1 MAETVNVSSSP
12 GANYTWTSGKFA
24 WSSATAGKNWTTA
37 YPAVY
42 ALSVATD
49 LSFAELV
56 QKLGIKSNSESLTF
70 SDKSSR
76 ALALNKYE
84 NLNFVETYTDLI
96 AFVLRFVESLTFTEK
111 YARTGTKAVF
121 ETFQVGEGLARQ
133 LVLRKYETL
142 ALAET
147 YTDLIAFILRVSESL
162 SFSEKPSK
170 GMTKPQAE
178 NFRLSDALVKSPV
191 KQVSEAFS
199 LAEALGRTVA
209 YRRAINEG
217 FAIGEAI
224 RRAQTLKLSEAF
236 GLAEQYRRRA
246 NGVISDMIVANT
258 EITEQDF
265 MDILESGHPPGY
277 TNFRDFIQGDY
288 TYQRALFRAIL
299 TSSNADRGYIDG
311 LRVTVDVPDVFD
323 RGMAQVVTASSGVAV
338 VFVRTFR
345 VSPEVTLTF
354 KGGTTVAIPRI
365 LGTVTTAGFTAIL
378 ENTSGARVTGAISWV
393 AQGY

>member
-12 GANYTWTSGKFA
+12 GANYSWASGTFTWGSP
-24 WSSATAGKNWTTA
+24 TAGKNWSTA

-56 QKLGIKSNSESLTF
+56 QKLGIKRSSESLTF
-70 SDKSSR
+70 AEKPSR
-76 ALALNKYE
+76 AVALNKFE
-84 NLNFVETYTDLI
+84 TLNFVETYTDLI
-96 AFVLRFVESLTFTEK
+96 AYVLRIVESLTFSEK

-121 ETFQVGEGLARQ
+121 EVFQVGEGLARQ
-133 LVLRKYETL
+133 LVWRKYETL

-147 YTDLIAFILRVSESL
+147 YTDLIAFILRVSES
-162 SFSEKPSK
+162 FSLAEKPAK
-170 GMTKPQAE
+170 GITKPPSE
-178 NFRLSDALVKSPV
+178 SFRLSDTLARSQVKRI
-191 KQVSEAFS
+191 SEAVSF
-199 LAEALGRTVA
+199 AEALGRTVA
-209 YRRAINEG
+209 YRRSMNEG
-217 FAIGEAI
+217 FAIGEALK
-224 RRAQTLKLSEAF
+224 RAQTLKLSEAF

-246 NGVISDMIVANT
+246 NGVISDMIVAST

-323 RGMAQVVTASSGVAV
+323 RGTAQVVVAASGVAV
-338 VFVRTFR
+338 VFVRQFR
-345 VSPEVTLTF
+345 VAPEVTLTF
-354 KGGTTVAIPRI
+354 KGGTTIAIPRI
-365 LGTVTTAGFTAIL
+365 LGSVSTTGFTAVL
-378 ENTSGARVTGAISWV
+378 ENTSGTRVTGAISWV

>member
-1 MAETVNVSSSP
+1 MAEIVNVSSSP

-24 WSSATAGKNWTTA
+24 WSSATAGKNWSTA
-37 YPAVY
+37 YPAIY

-56 QKLGIKSNSESLTF
+56 QKLGIKRSSENLTF
-70 SDKSSR
+70 AEKTSR
-76 ALALNKYE
+76 TVALNKFE
-84 NLNFVETYTDLI
+84 TLNFVETYTDLI
-96 AFVLRFVESLTFTEK
+96 AFVLRFVESLTFSEK
-111 YARTGTKAVF
+111 YARSGIKAVF
-121 ETFQVGEGLARQ
+121 EVFQVAEGLARQ
-133 LVLRKYETL
+133 LALRKYETL

-147 YTDLIAFILRVSESL
+147 YTDLIAYILRVSES
-162 SFSEKPSK
+162 FSLAEKPAK
-170 GMTKPQAE
+170 AMTKPQGE
-178 NFRLSDALVKSPV
+178 SFGVSDALARSQVKRV
-191 KQVSEAFS
+191 AEVFS
-199 LAEALGRTVA
+199 FAEVLGRTVA
-209 YRRAINEG
+209 YRRSISEG
-217 FAIGEAI
+217 FSIGEALK
-224 RRAQTLKLSEAF
+224 RSQTLRLSEAL

-246 NGVISDMIVANT
+246 NGVISDMIVAST

-323 RGMAQVVTASSGVAV
+323 RGTAQVVTAANGVTV
-338 VFVRTFR
+338 VFTRQFR
-345 VSPEVTLTF
+345 VAPEVTLTF
-354 KGGTTVAIPRI
+354 KGGTTIAVPRV
-365 LGTVTTAGFTAIL
+365 LGSVSITGFTAVL
-378 ENTSGARVTGAISWV
+378 ENTSGTRVTGAISWA

>member
-1 MAETVNVSSSP
+1 
-12 GANYTWTSGKFA
+12 
-24 WSSATAGKNWTTA
+24 
-37 YPAVY
+37 
-42 ALSVATD
+42 VATD

-178 NFRLSDALVKSPV
+178 NFRLSDALVKSQV
-191 KQVSEAFS
+191 KQISAAFS

-224 RRAQTLKLSEAF
+224 RRAQILKLSEAF

-323 RGMAQVVTASSGVAV
+323 RGTAQVVTASSGVAV

>member
-24 WSSATAGKNWTTA
+24 WSSATAGKNWSTA

-56 QKLGIKSNSESLTF
+56 QKLGIKRSSESLTF
-70 SDKSSR
+70 SEKPSR
-76 ALALNKYE
+76 AVALNKFE
-84 NLNFVETYTDLI
+84 TLNFVETYTDLI
-96 AFVLRFVESLTFTEK
+96 AYVLRIVESLTFSEK
-111 YARTGTKAVF
+111 YARSGTKAVF
-121 ETFQVGEGLARQ
+121 EVFQVGEGLARQ
-133 LVLRKYETL
+133 MIWRKYETL

-147 YTDLIAFILRVSESL
+147 YTDLIAFILRVSES
-162 SFSEKPSK
+162 FSLAEKSAK
-170 GMTKPQAE
+170 GITKPQAE
-178 NFRLSDALVKSPV
+178 SFRLSDTLARSQVKRI
-191 KQVSEAFS
+191 SEAVSF
-199 LAEALGRTVA
+199 AEALGRTVA
-209 YRRAINEG
+209 YRRSINEG
-217 FAIGEAI
+217 FAIGEALK
-224 RRAQTLKLSEAF
+224 RAQTLKLSEAF

-246 NGVISDMIVANT
+246 NGVISDMIVAST

-288 TYQRALFRAIL
+288 TYQRALFKAIL

-323 RGMAQVVTASSGVAV
+323 RGTAQVVTAANGVVV
-338 VFVRTFR
+338 VFSRQFR
-345 VSPEVTLTF
+345 VAPEVTLTF
-354 KGGTTVAIPRI
+354 KGGTTVSVPRI
-365 LGTVTTAGFTAIL
+365 LGSVTTTGFIAVL
-378 ENTSGARVTGAISWV
+378 ENTSGTRVTGAISWV

>member
-84 NLNFVETYTDLI
+84 NLNFVDTYTDLI
-96 AFVLRFVESLTFTEK
+96 AYVLRFVESLTFSEK

-121 ETFQVGEGLARQ
+121 EAFQVGEGLVRQ

-178 NFRLSDALVKSPV
+178 NFRLSDALVKSQV
-191 KQVSEAFS
+191 KQISEAFS

-323 RGMAQVVTASSGVAV
+323 RGTAQVVTASSGVAV

-365 LGTVTTAGFTAIL
+365 LGSVTTAGFTAVL

>member
-12 GANYTWTSGKFA
+12 GTKYSWASGSFTWG
-24 WSSATAGKNWTTA
+24 SATAGKNWSTA

-56 QKLGIKSNSESLTF
+56 QKLGLKRSSETLAF
-70 SDKSSR
+70 AEKPSR
-76 ALALNKYE
+76 LVTISKFE
-84 NLNFVETYTDLI
+84 TLNFVETYTDLI
-96 AFVLRFVESLTFTEK
+96 AFVLRIVESLTFSEK
-111 YARTGTKAVF
+111 YARSGIKAVF
-121 ETFQVGEGLARQ
+121 EVFQVAEGLSRQ
-133 LVLRKYETL
+133 LALRKYETL

-147 YTDLIAFILRVSESL
+147 YTDLIAYILRVSES
-162 SFSEKPSK
+162 FSLAEKPAK
-170 GMTKPQAE
+170 AMTKPQGE
-178 NFRLSDALVKSPV
+178 SFCVSDALARSQVKRV
-191 KQVSEAFS
+191 AEVFS
-199 LAEALGRTVA
+199 FAESLGRTVA
-209 YRRAINEG
+209 YRRSISEG
-217 FAIGEAI
+217 FSIGEALK
-224 RRAQTLKLSEAF
+224 RSQTLRLSEAL

-246 NGVISDMIVANT
+246 NGVISDMIVAST

-323 RGMAQVVTASSGVAV
+323 RGTAQVVTAASGVAV
-338 VFVRTFR
+338 VFARQFR
-345 VSPEVTLTF
+345 VAPEVTLTF
-354 KGGTTVAIPRI
+354 KGGTTIAVPRI
-365 LGTVTTAGFTAIL
+365 LGSVSTTGFTAVL
-378 ENTSGARVTGAISWV
+378 ENTSGTRVTGAISWV

>member
-24 WSSATAGKNWTTA
+24 WSSATAGKNWSTA

-56 QKLGIKSNSESLTF
+56 QKLGIKRSSESLTF
-70 SDKSSR
+70 SEKPSR
-76 ALALNKYE
+76 AVALNKFE
-84 NLNFVETYTDLI
+84 TLNFVETYTDLI
-96 AFVLRFVESLTFTEK
+96 AYVLRIVESLTFSEK
-111 YARTGTKAVF
+111 YARSGTKAVF
-121 ETFQVGEGLARQ
+121 EVFQVGEGLARQ
-133 LVLRKYETL
+133 LVWRKYATL
-142 ALAET
+142 ARAET
-147 YTDLIAFILRVSESL
+147 YTDLIAYILRVSES
-162 SFSEKPSK
+162 FSLAEKPAK
-170 GMTKPQAE
+170 AMTKPQGE
-178 NFRLSDALVKSPV
+178 SFGVSDALARSQVKRV
-191 KQVSEAFS
+191 AEVFS
-199 LAEALGRTVA
+199 FAEVLGRTVA
-209 YRRAINEG
+209 YRRSISEG
-217 FAIGEAI
+217 FSIGEALK
-224 RRAQTLKLSEAF
+224 RSQTLRLSEAL

-246 NGVISDMIVANT
+246 NGVISDMIVAST

-299 TSSNADRGYIDG
+299 TSSNADRGYSDG

-323 RGMAQVVTASSGVAV
+323 RGTAQVVTAANGVVV
-338 VFVRTFR
+338 VFSRQFR
-345 VSPEVTLTF
+345 VAPEVTLTF
-354 KGGTTVAIPRI
+354 KGGTTIAVPRI
-365 LGTVTTAGFTAIL
+365 LGSVSITGFTAVL
-378 ENTSGARVTGAISWV
+378 ESTSGTRVTGAISWV

>member
-56 QKLGIKSNSESLTF
+56 QKLGIKSNSESLAF

-133 LVLRKYETL
+133 LVMRKYETL

-147 YTDLIAFILRVSESL
+147 YTDLIAYILRVSESL

-178 NFRLSDALVKSPV
+178 NFRLSDALVKSQV
-191 KQVSEAFS
+191 KQISEAFS

-209 YRRAINEG
+209 YRRAISEG

-299 TSSNADRGYIDG
+299 TSSNADRGFIDG

-323 RGMAQVVTASSGVAV
+323 RGTAQVVTASSGVAV

>member
-24 WSSATAGKNWTTA
+24 WSSATAGKNWSTA

-56 QKLGIKSNSESLTF
+56 QKLGIKRSSESLTF
-70 SDKSSR
+70 SEKPSR
-76 ALALNKYE
+76 AVALNKFE
-84 NLNFVETYTDLI
+84 TLNFVETYTDLI
-96 AFVLRFVESLTFTEK
+96 AFVLRFVESLTFSEK
-111 YARTGTKAVF
+111 YARSGSKAVF
-121 ETFQVGEGLARQ
+121 EVFQVGEGLARQ
-133 LVLRKYETL
+133 LVWRKYETL

-147 YTDLIAFILRVSESL
+147 YTDLIAFILRVSES
-162 SFSEKPSK
+162 FSLAEKPTK
-170 GMTKPQAE
+170 GITKPQAE
-178 NFRLSDALVKSPV
+178 SFGLSDTLSKSQVKSI
-191 KQVSEAFS
+191 SEAVS
-199 LAEALGRTVA
+199 CAEALGRTVA
-209 YRRAINEG
+209 YRRSMNEG
-217 FAIGEAI
+217 FAIGEALK
-224 RRAQTLKLSEAF
+224 RAQMLKLSEAF

-246 NGVISDMIVANT
+246 NGVISDMIVAST

-323 RGMAQVVTASSGVAV
+323 RGTAQVVSAANGVTV
-338 VFVRTFR
+338 VFTRQFR
-345 VSPEVTLTF
+345 VAPEVTLTF
-354 KGGTTVAIPRI
+354 KGGTTVSIPRI
-365 LGTVTTAGFTAIL
+365 LGSVTNTGFTAVL
-378 ENTSGARVTGAISWV
+378 ENTSGSRVTGAISWV

>member
-12 GANYTWTSGKFA
+12 GANYSWTSGKFA
-24 WSSATAGKNWTTA
+24 WSSATAGKNWSTA
-37 YPAVY
+37 YPAIY

-56 QKLGIKSNSESLTF
+56 QKLGIKRSSESLTF
-70 SDKSSR
+70 SEKPSR
-76 ALALNKYE
+76 TVALNKFE
-84 NLNFVETYTDLI
+84 TLNFVETYTDLI
-96 AFVLRFVESLTFTEK
+96 AFVLRFVESLTFSEK

-121 ETFQVGEGLARQ
+121 EVFQVGEGLARQ
-133 LVLRKYETL
+133 LVWRKYETL

-147 YTDLIAFILRVSESL
+147 YTDLIAFILRVSES
-162 SFSEKPSK
+162 FSLAEKPAK
-170 GMTKPQAE
+170 GITKAQAE
-178 NFRLSDALVKSPV
+178 SFKLSDTLARSQVKRI
-191 KQVSEAFS
+191 SEAVSF
-199 LAEALGRTVA
+199 AEALGRTVA
-209 YRRAINEG
+209 YRRSINEG
-217 FAIGEAI
+217 FAIGEALK
-224 RRAQTLKLSEAF
+224 RAQTLKFSEAF

-246 NGVISDMIVANT
+246 NGVISDMIVAST

-277 TNFRDFIQGDY
+277 SNFRDFIQGDY

-323 RGMAQVVTASSGVAV
+323 RGTAQVVTAANGVTV
-338 VFVRTFR
+338 VFTRQFR
-345 VSPEVTLTF
+345 VAPEVTLTF
-354 KGGTTVAIPRI
+354 KGGTTVSVPRI
-365 LGTVTTAGFTAIL
+365 LGTVATTGFTAVL
-378 ENTSGARVTGAISWV
+378 ENISGTRVTGAISWV

>member
-24 WSSATAGKNWTTA
+24 WSSATAGKNWSSA

-56 QKLGIKSNSESLTF
+56 QKLGIKRSSESLTF
-70 SDKSSR
+70 SEKPSR
-76 ALALNKYE
+76 AVALNKFE
-84 NLNFVETYTDLI
+84 TLNFVETYTDLI
-96 AFVLRFVESLTFTEK
+96 AYVLRIVESLTFSEK
-111 YARTGTKAVF
+111 YARSGTKAVF
-121 ETFQVGEGLARQ
+121 EVFQVGEGLARQ
-133 LVLRKYETL
+133 LVWRKYETL

-147 YTDLIAFILRVSESL
+147 YTDLIAFILRVSESFNL
-162 SFSEKPSK
+162 AEKPAK
-170 GMTKPQAE
+170 GITKPQAE
-178 NFRLSDALVKSPV
+178 SFRLSDTLARSQVKRI
-191 KQVSEAFS
+191 SEAVSF
-199 LAEALGRTVA
+199 AEALGRTVA
-209 YRRAINEG
+209 YRRSMNEG
-217 FAIGEAI
+217 FAIGEALK
-224 RRAQTLKLSEAF
+224 RAQTLKLSEAF

-246 NGVISDMIVANT
+246 NGVISDMIVAST

-265 MDILESGHPPGY
+265 MDILEYGHPPGY

-323 RGMAQVVTASSGVAV
+323 RGTAQVVTAANGVTV
-338 VFVRTFR
+338 VFARQFR
-345 VSPEVTLTF
+345 VAPEVTLTF
-354 KGGTTVAIPRI
+354 KGGTTVSVPRI
-365 LGTVTTAGFTAIL
+365 LGSVTTTGFTAVL
-378 ENTSGARVTGAISWV
+378 ENTSGARVTGAVSWV

>member
-56 QKLGIKSNSESLTF
+56 QKLGIKSNSESLAF

-147 YTDLIAFILRVSESL
+147 YTDLIAYILRVSESL

-178 NFRLSDALVKSPV
+178 NFRLSDALVKSQV
-191 KQVSEAFS
+191 KQISEAFS

-209 YRRAINEG
+209 YRRAISEG

-323 RGMAQVVTASSGVAV
+323 RGTAQVVTASSGVAV

-365 LGTVTTAGFTAIL
+365 LGSVTTAGFTAIL

>member
-96 AFVLRFVESLTFTEK
+96 AYVLRFVESLTFSEK

-121 ETFQVGEGLARQ
+121 EAFQVGEGLVRQ

-178 NFRLSDALVKSPV
+178 NFRLSDALVKSQV
-191 KQVSEAFS
+191 KQISEAFS

-323 RGMAQVVTASSGVAV
+323 RGTAQVVTASSGVAV

-365 LGTVTTAGFTAIL
+365 LGSVTTAGFTAVL

>member
-121 ETFQVGEGLARQ
+121 EAFQVGEGLARQ

-162 SFSEKPSK
+162 SFTEKPSK
-170 GMTKPQAE
+170 GLTKPQAE
-178 NFRLSDALVKSPV
+178 NFRLSDALVKSQV
-191 KQVSEAFS
+191 KQISEAFS

-323 RGMAQVVTASSGVAV
+323 RGTAQVVTASSGVAV

>member
-178 NFRLSDALVKSPV
+178 NFRLSDVLVKSQV
-191 KQVSEAFS
+191 KQISEAFS

-236 GLAEQYRRRA
+236 SLAEQYRRRA

-323 RGMAQVVTASSGVAV
+323 RGTAQVVTASSGVAV

-365 LGTVTTAGFTAIL
+365 LGSVTTAGFTAIL

>member
-121 ETFQVGEGLARQ
+121 EAFQVGEGLARQ

-178 NFRLSDALVKSPV
+178 NFRLSDALVKSQV
-191 KQVSEAFS
+191 KQISEAFS

-323 RGMAQVVTASSGVAV
+323 RGTAQVVTASSGVAV

-365 LGTVTTAGFTAIL
+365 LGSVTTAGFTAIL

>member
-12 GANYTWTSGKFA
+12 GANYSWTSGTFT
-24 WSSATAGKNWTTA
+24 WGSATAGKNWSTA

-42 ALSVATD
+42 VLSVATD

-56 QKLGIKSNSESLTF
+56 QKLGIKRSSEGLALAE
-70 SDKSSR
+70 KPSR
-76 ALALNKYE
+76 AVTLSKFETLS
-84 NLNFVETYTDLI
+84 FVETYTDLI
-96 AFVLRFVESLTFTEK
+96 AFVLRFVESLTFSEK
-111 YARTGTKAVF
+111 YARSGTKAVF
-121 ETFQVGEGLARQ
+121 EVFQVGEGLARQ
-133 LVLRKYETL
+133 MVWRKYETL

-147 YTDLIAFILRVSESL
+147 YTDLIAFILRVSES
-162 SFSEKPSK
+162 FSLAEKSAK
-170 GMTKPQAE
+170 GITKPQAE
-178 NFRLSDALVKSPV
+178 SFRLSDTLAKSQVKSI
-191 KQVSEAFS
+191 SEAVSF
-199 LAEALGRTVA
+199 AEALGRTVA
-209 YRRAINEG
+209 YRRSMNEG
-217 FAIGEAI
+217 FAIGEALK
-224 RRAQTLKLSEAF
+224 RAQTLKLSEAF

-246 NGVISDMIVANT
+246 NGVISDMIVAST

-323 RGMAQVVTASSGVAV
+323 RGTAQVVTAANGVTV
-338 VFVRTFR
+338 VFTRQFR
-345 VSPEVTLTF
+345 VAPEVTLTF
-354 KGGTTVAIPRI
+354 KGGTTVSVPRI
-365 LGTVTTAGFTAIL
+365 LGSVTTTGFTSVL
-378 ENTSGARVTGAISWV
+378 ENTSGTRVTGAISWV

>member
-1 MAETVNVSSSP
+1 MPDVVTVTESQ
-12 GANYTWTSGKFA
+12 GQRYTWGSGGFT
-24 WSSATAGKNWTTA
+24 WSSASAGKSWDTA

-42 ALSVATD
+42 AFGAAVDLGFLEVAVRQTTKPSNEAFGMQEAARR
-49 LSFAELV
+49 LFSIAKAESF
-56 QKLGIKSNSESLTF
+56 GM
-70 SDKSSR
+70 
-76 ALALNKYE
+76 
-84 NLNFVETYTDLI
+84 VETYSDLI
-96 AFVLRFVESLTFTEK
+96 AYVLRFVESLTFTEK

-121 ETFQVGEGLARQ
+121 EAFQVGEGLARQ

-147 YTDLIAFILRVSESL
+147 YTDLIAYILRVSESL

-178 NFRLSDALVKSPV
+178 NFRLSDALVKSQV
-191 KQVSEAFS
+191 KQISAAFS

-224 RRAQTLKLSEAF
+224 RRAQILKLSEAF

-323 RGMAQVVTASSGVAV
+323 RGTAQVVTASSGVAV

-365 LGTVTTAGFTAIL
+365 LGSVTTAGFTAIL

>member
-111 YARTGTKAVF
+111 YARSGTKAVF
-121 ETFQVGEGLARQ
+121 EAFQVGEGLARQ

-162 SFSEKPSK
+162 SFTEKPSK
-170 GMTKPQAE
+170 GLTKPQAE
-178 NFRLSDALVKSPV
+178 NFRLSDALVKSQV
-191 KQVSEAFS
+191 KQISEAFS

-236 GLAEQYRRRA
+236 SLAEQYRRRA

-323 RGMAQVVTASSGVAV
+323 RGTAQVVTASSGVAV

-365 LGTVTTAGFTAIL
+365 LGSVTTAGFTAVL
-378 ENTSGARVTGAISWV
+378 ENTSGARVTGAISWI

>member
-56 QKLGIKSNSESLTF
+56 QKLGIKSNSESLAF

-147 YTDLIAFILRVSESL
+147 YTDLIAYILRVSESL

-178 NFRLSDALVKSPV
+178 NFRLSDALVKSQV
-191 KQVSEAFS
+191 KQISEAFS

-209 YRRAINEG
+209 YRRAISEG

-246 NGVISDMIVANT
+246 NGVISDMIVAST

-323 RGMAQVVTASSGVAV
+323 RGTAQVVTAASGVAV
-338 VFVRTFR
+338 VFARQFR
-345 VSPEVTLTF
+345 VAPEVTLTF
-354 KGGTTVAIPRI
+354 KGGTTIAVPRI
-365 LGTVTTAGFTAIL
+365 LGTVSITGFTAVL
-378 ENTSGARVTGAISWV
+378 ENTSGTRVTGAISWV

>member
-12 GANYTWTSGKFA
+12 GANYTWISGKFS
-24 WSSATAGKNWTTA
+24 WGSATAGKNWTTA

-42 ALSVATD
+42 ALTVATD

-178 NFRLSDALVKSPV
+178 NFRLSDALVKSQV
-191 KQVSEAFS
+191 KQISAAFS

-224 RRAQTLKLSEAF
+224 RRAQILKLSEAF

-311 LRVTVDVPDVFD
+311 LRVTVAVPDVFD
-323 RGMAQVVTASSGVAV
+323 RGTAQVVTASSGVAV

>member
-24 WSSATAGKNWTTA
+24 WGSATAGKNWTTA
-37 YPAVY
+37 YPAIY
-42 ALSVATD
+42 ALTVATD

-56 QKLGIKSNSESLTF
+56 QKLGIMSNSESLTF

-111 YARTGTKAVF
+111 YARTSTKAVF
-121 ETFQVGEGLARQ
+121 EAFQVAEGLARQ
-133 LVLRKYETL
+133 LVLRKYETM

-162 SFSEKPSK
+162 SMAEKLSN
-170 GMTKPQAE
+170 GVTKPQAE
-178 NFRLSDALVKSPV
+178 NFRLSDALVKSQV
-191 KQVSEAFS
+191 KQISEAFS

-246 NGVISDMIVANT
+246 NGVIRDMIVANT

-323 RGMAQVVTASSGVAV
+323 RGTAQVVTASSGVAV

-365 LGTVTTAGFTAIL
+365 LGSVTTAGFTAIL